1 MAGSVAV
8 SKALAAGDIQLA
20 NFAAPAAIHADLRDG
35 ADFVV
40 VLGAINRLMQ
50 TLMARPG
57 ITSLDEL
64 RGGVIGIHQAGEVD
78 DFILRTVLPMVGLES
93 DVRVEVVG
101 RSEQKPWL
109 MPEAPADALILHPP
123 APYDAEQAGWNP
135 ILDMR
140 SLNVP
145 FQLSCVTGS
154 RAWIDEH
161 RDLVRRYLR
170 GHVEGLFRF
179 KSDRNFAID
188 VLKRWSTTDDE
199 GVISETYDSFETE
212 FTDNPYPTVEGV
224 ANILKAMSGTVDG
237 ADTAHAGRF
246 VDNSFITELDRSGDL
261 DSLRE
266 EFGLEE
272 GLEVHG

>member
-1 MAGSVAV
+1 MPGSVAV
-8 SKALAAGDIQLA
+8 SKALAAGEVELA

-35 ADFVV
+35 ADLVV

-64 RGGVIGIHQAGEVD
+64 RGGVIGIHQSGEVD
-78 DFILRTVLPMVGLES
+78 DFILKAVLPMVGLDA

-101 RSEQKPWL
+101 RGEQKPWL
-109 MPEAPADALILHPP
+109 MPKAPADALILHPP

-135 ILDMR
+135 ILEMR
-140 SLNVP
+140 TLNMP

-154 RAWIDEH
+154 RAWIDDH

-179 KSDRNFAID
+179 KSDRNLAID
-188 VLKRWSTTDDE
+188 VLTRWSTTDDE
-199 GVISETYDSFETE
+199 AVIAETYDSFGEE
-212 FTDNPYPTVEGV
+212 FSEDPYPTVEGV
-224 ANILKAMSGTVDG
+224 ANILKAMSSTVDG
-237 ADTAHAGRF
+237 ADSALAGRF
-246 VDNSFITELDRSGDL
+246 VDASFITEMDRSGDL

-272 GLEVHG
+272 GL